1 MSKQFQYEDVKTL
14 NFDICPA
21 ALKAFRANA
30 KSITEDEKEEF
41 KDAIVA
47 VDVYLGIEKDL
58 QTKGFATPGD
68 YEDMVDA
75 VEDAKEEIKEAGL
88 KGHNYHD
95 THLKAVKKLVKE
107 DAKEERDLNEEF
119 EGFFLEAV
127 EMDRILKA
135 VRNEVERGIDI
146 QDASWNVSRAREVDA
161 SAHEIFNAYMNKYG
175 IQKANDKVRNAV
187 RSKLKRKYGFKEE
200 KDPCWKGYKQVGT
213 KKENGKEVPNCV
225 PEEHGAGEE
234 GTDELVQNY
243 KKDTP
248 GETIEESVLNEQ
260 CDLIGMRQIR
270 EFEKFVDRLFAKF
283 GIDFKFTK
291 HFADRMSDS
300 RNKPCITLQELA
312 DFIKKMYARQGKS
325 IKTVA
330 GAEAVVKDLQTDLN
344 IPVAVEYDAR
354 NDEFD
359 VVMKTILRKRN
370 FKTPNKIIKY

>member
-1 MSKQFQYEDVKTL
+1 MSKQFQYEDIKTL

-21 ALKAFRANA
+21 ALNAFKRNA
-30 KSITEDEKEEF
+30 KDINTEEEKEAF

-58 QTKGFATPGD
+58 KTKGVATPGE

-75 VEDAKEEIKEAGL
+75 VEDAKEEIAEAGL
-88 KGHNYHD
+88 KGHNYHQ
-95 THLKAVKKLVKE
+95 THLDAVKDLVKDPE
-107 DAKEERDLNEEF
+107 NLDEEF
-119 EGFFLEAV
+119 IAYLEEAIG
-127 EMDRILKA
+127 MDRILKA
-135 VRNEVERGIDI
+135 VRNQVEQGVDI
-146 QDASWNVSRAREVDA
+146 QDASWEVSRAKDVEA
-161 SAHEIFNAYMNKYG
+161 SAHEIFNAYMEKYG
-175 IQKANDKVRNAV
+175 INKATDKVRNAV
-187 RSKLKRKYGFKEE
+187 RNRLRKKYGFRVQEEE
-200 KDPCWKGYKQVGT
+200 KVCWDGYKQVGM
-213 KKENGKEVPNCV
+213 KKKNGKEVPNCV

-234 GTDELVQNY
+234 GSDEVVRKY
-243 KKDTP
+243 KQDTP
-248 GETIEESVLNEQ
+248 GETIEEETLNEQ

-359 VVMKTILRKRN
+359 VVMKTIMRKKN
-370 FKTPNKIIKY
+370 FRTPNKVIKY